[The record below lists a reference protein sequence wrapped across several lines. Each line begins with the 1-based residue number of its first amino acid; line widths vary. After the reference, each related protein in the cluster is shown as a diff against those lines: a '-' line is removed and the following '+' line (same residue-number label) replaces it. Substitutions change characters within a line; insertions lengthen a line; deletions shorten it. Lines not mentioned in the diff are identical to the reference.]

1 MKKFVLVPLLLL
13 LTITVSACGD
23 DSPKDKSGIEEPGNN
38 NGDDDNPGESEKY
51 IVLFASRSG
60 NTKSMANEIGEKL
73 NCDVIEIVPA
83 KSYESDYNDMLARAQ
98 REQAAIGQGN
108 YPAINT
114 TVENLETYDVVFIG
128 YPIWYGHMAT
138 PMQTFLHTHADK
150 LKGKRIA
157 LFASSG
163 SSGINT
169 SVTDAR
175 NLCPDAEFTETL
187 LLTSGGLSQLNT
199 RIATWIEQLKLQP
212 MPNGENE

>member
-1 MKKFVLVPLLLL
+1 M
-13 LTITVSACGD
+13 TVSACGS
-23 DSPKDKSGIEEPGNN
+23 DSPEDEKPEIEESGKND
-38 NGDDDNPGESEKY
+38 GDDDDTPGEAGKY
-51 IVLFASRSG
+51 LVLFASRSG
-60 NTKSMANEIGEKL
+60 NTKSMANRIGELL
-73 NCDVIEIVPA
+73 NCEVMEVVPTTP
-83 KSYESDYNDMLARAQ
+83 YDSDYNTMLARAQ

-138 PMQTFLHTHADK
+138 PMQTFLHTHAEK

-212 MPNGENE
+212 MPAGENE